1 MLSLVTNAKQ
11 VKDAI
16 RRFNQD
22 LEGGDRDLAARL
34 GYTRAWYYD
43 PDLDRVGP
51 SKFIAYSGM
60 TGRKYATG
68 VAEGSLDG
76 KQTEP
81 VLRQWFRPLE
91 KGSPE
96 AALVRSRVEALLARY
111 GKVLNKAV
119 RFCAPMGWKATGTD
133 ATATPG
139 SQPTPRGRRTIHAT
153 IIWGESH
160 YVAECE
166 HLAVVTQGTTVDET
180 LKNLKEAIELH
191 LEGEDLEALG
201 LVRDPVVVVT
211 MELLPWAA

>member
-1 MLSLVTNAKQ
+1 
-11 VKDAI
+11 
-16 RRFNQD
+16 
-22 LEGGDRDLAARL
+22 
-34 GYTRAWYYD
+34 
-43 PDLDRVGP
+43 
-51 SKFIAYSGM
+51 
-60 TGRKYATG
+60 
-68 VAEGSLDG
+68 
-76 KQTEP
+76 
-81 VLRQWFRPLE
+81 
-91 KGSPE
+91 
-96 AALVRSRVEALLARY
+96 
-111 GKVLNKAV
+111 
-119 RFCAPMGWKATGTD
+119 MGWKATGTD